1 MVVKG
6 GKQMQ
11 KKVLTVLLWCV
22 FIFSMSTQSRSEDVQ
37 YREGIFQISLSKAWT
52 RMPQTMLDEMTQ
64 TMITGG
70 QELAIASKSADPNDI
85 NQSTIPFVSGFLLQD
100 GSKRILMPLSGV
112 TSPIAMD
119 IDDMYKTNSER
130 VKWGIDTGRLKN
142 TSKGVSKLT
151 IDGVPCLLMDIE
163 TDSGGRLQMY
173 SFFLSEYPKMTYSLQ
188 FICDDIVICNKH
200 DAELSSIV
208 KAMKVVRETK
218 K

>member
-1 MVVKG
+1 MRRHKMVVKG

-112 TSPIAMD
+112 TSPIAM
-119 IDDMYKTNSER
+119 E
-130 VKWGIDTGRLKN
+130 
-142 TSKGVSKLT
+142 
-151 IDGVPCLLMDIE
+151 
-163 TDSGGRLQMY
+163 
-173 SFFLSEYPKMTYSLQ
+173 
-188 FICDDIVICNKH
+188 
-200 DAELSSIV
+200 
-208 KAMKVVRETK
+208 
-218 K
+218 